1 MTLEDPEGLFL
12 ASNLVPIV
20 NAELAEDIGSVVSP
34 ISEAMS
40 ADELVAMNLQ
50 STEEQMSS
58 AVIAAEWLDANGF

>member
-1 MTLEDPEGLFL
+1 MDDPEGLFL

-20 NAELAEDIGSVVSP
+20 NAELAEDIGSVISP

>member
-1 MTLEDPEGLFL
+1 MEDPEGLFL

>member
-1 MTLEDPEGLFL
+1 MEDPEGLFL

-20 NAELAEDIGSVVSP
+20 NAELAEDIGSVISP

-40 ADELVAMNLQ
+40 ADGLVAMNLQ

-58 AVIAAEWLDANGF
+58 ADIAAEWLDGNGF

>member
-1 MTLEDPEGLFL
+1 MDDPEGLFL
-12 ASNLVPIV
+12 TSNLVPIV
-20 NAELAEDIGSVVSP
+20 NAELAEDIGSVISP

-58 AVIAAEWLDANGF
+58 ADIAAEWLDANGF